1 MNVDLQRAIDR
12 YVGVP
17 LCALASMLERVLQRR
32 TPPLLPRRIV
42 VILLSEMGSLVLAQ
56 PMFALLRDRYPGAS
70 LHVLLFGK
78 NREVLDLMASVP
90 PENVITIDDR
100 SLGGLLR
107 TLFAAIRTLRQ
118 LRPDAVLDCELFARI
133 SSLLAWLSGAPLR
146 VGFHRHTQ
154 EGLYRGSFINRRVLY
169 NPYRHLSLQ
178 FLTLAR
184 ALASK
189 THPLDKEHHDP
200 GDFPLTA
207 PLPGFTAGEVDAF
220 QARIVDDYPRLSGRR
235 LALLYPS
242 GGILPI
248 RAWPPENWR
257 MVASGLLAEGYVV
270 AIIGLPADKPLGRL
284 LSEAVAHPDCVDLT
298 GYTRSV
304 RELVALLGR
313 AALLVTNDG
322 GPAQFSSLTG
332 VPTVALFGPETPQLY
347 GPLGDHASCL
357 HLALPCSPCL
367 TAYNHRNSPCDGD
380 NQCLRRIAPERVLT
394 EARAVVA
401 RIRPRSI
408 KDTP

>member
-1 MNVDLQRAIDR
+1 MNVHLQRAIDR

-17 LCALASMLERVLQRR
+17 LCALASLIESLRGRR
-32 TPPLLPRRIV
+32 STPQLPPSPRRIV

-56 PMFALLRDRYPGAS
+56 PMFALLRTRYPQAS

-90 PENVITIDDR
+90 TENVIAIDDR
-100 SLGGLLR
+100 SVSGLVR
-107 TLFAAIRTLRQ
+107 TLFAAMRTLRE

-133 SSLLAWLSGAPLR
+133 SSLLSWLSGAPLR
-146 VGFHRHTQ
+146 AGFHRHTQ
-154 EGLYRGSFINRRVLY
+154 EGLYRGSFINRPVLY

-184 ALASK
+184 ALESQ
-189 THPLDKEHHDP
+189 TYPLDKETVEQ
-200 GDFPLTA
+200 G
-207 PLPGFTAGEVDAF
+207 PLPLPLPVFAAGEVETF
-220 QARIVDDYPRLSGRR
+220 SRRLATDFPGVSGRR
-235 LALLYPS
+235 LALVYPS

-248 RAWPPENWR
+248 RAWPLGNWR
-257 MVASGLLAEGYVV
+257 RVIAGLLAEGYVV
-270 AIIGLPADKPLGRL
+270 AIIGLPADKALGREL
-284 LSEAVAHPDCVDLT
+284 AAAIAHPDCIDLT

-304 RELVALLGR
+304 RELVVLLGQ

-322 GPAQFSSLTG
+322 GPAQFSTLTA
-332 VPTVALFGPETPQLY
+332 VPTVALFGPETPLLY
-347 GPLGDHASCL
+347 GPLGAHASCL

-380 NQCLRRIAPERVLT
+380 NQCLQRIAPAQVLA
-394 EARAVVA
+394 EARIVVA
-401 RIRPRSI
+401 RARSR
-408 KDTP
+408 DTA

>member
-1 MNVDLQRAIDR
+1 MNVNLQRTIDR

-17 LCALASMLERVLQRR
+17 LCALASLVERLRSSR
-32 TPPLLPRRIV
+32 TTRPFLPRRIV

-56 PMFALLRDRYPGAS
+56 PMFALLRARYPEAS

-90 PENVITIDDR
+90 PENVIAIDDR
-100 SLGGLLR
+100 SLGGLVR

-133 SSLLAWLSGAPLR
+133 SSLLSWLSGAPLR
-146 VGFHRHTQ
+146 AGFHRHTQ
-154 EGLYRGSFINRRVLY
+154 EGLYRGSFINRPVLY

-184 ALASK
+184 ALESQ
-189 THPLDKEHHDP
+189 TYPLDKEG
-200 GDFPLTA
+200 GDQG
-207 PLPGFTAGEVDAF
+207 PLPLPLPAFVAGEVEAF
-220 QARIVDDYPRLSGRR
+220 SRRLGTDYPGISGRR
-235 LALLYPS
+235 LALVYPS

-248 RAWPPENWR
+248 RAWPLANWR
-257 MVASGLLAEGYVV
+257 RVIAGLLAEDYAV
-270 AIIGLPADKPLGRL
+270 AIIGLPADKALGREL
-284 LSEAVAHPDCVDLT
+284 AQAIAHPDCIDLT

-304 RELVALLGR
+304 RELVVLLGQ

-322 GPAQFSSLTG
+322 GPAQFSTLTA
-332 VPTVALFGPETPQLY
+332 VPTVALFGPETPLLY
-347 GPLGDHASCL
+347 GPLGEHASCL

-380 NQCLRRIAPERVLT
+380 NQCLQRIAPEQVLA
-394 EARAVVA
+394 EARIVVA
-401 RIRPRSI
+401 RARPRAAA
-408 KDTP
+408 DRA